1 MRNTTINNIAF
12 QYPDALT
19 FAYNPNVCTVVSTG
33 GGTVSY
39 CLVKCADMEMRIKT
53 YGYTTWDMREM
64 FQVGIKNNL
73 EPGYVDWFV
82 SYTIEVYNSDDV
94 CLATLNTRSYVVW
107 GALRRG
113 EVFNKGRRMAYFKG
127 YPFTFQAYLNGH
139 AGTIM
144 IKNDGKPDG
153 LVSIQQQEGTWTFE
167 LPPST
172 RPAQDKYE
180 ICDFDGTMT
189 HVTFDDTFDLTF
201 RYQFNGTFTKLID
214 VDVMDSNFEHP
225 VYLRWIDRH
234 GFTMYWLF
242 KQGDEQR
249 EVKADTEYLRN
260 NLKAADSSSRQW
272 EMNDRRR
279 SYTRQDTL
287 EICAP
292 LVDRGQF
299 DLLQDLTTSPSVERW
314 DKDTDT
320 WDAVTVKSG
329 TYTKTTEDLQD
340 FILQITMAEI
350 PLQSL

>member
-1 MRNTTINNIAF
+1 MRNEVINNIAF

-19 FAYNPNVCTVVSTG
+19 FAYNPNICTVVSIG
-33 GGTVSY
+33 SGTVSY
-39 CLVKCADMEMRIKT
+39 CIVKCADMEMRIKT
-53 YGYTTWDMREM
+53 YGYTKWDMREM
-64 FQVGIKNNL
+64 LQIGIRNNL
-73 EPGYVDWFV
+73 SPGYVNWDV
-82 SYTIEVYNSDDV
+82 YYTIDVYDETDTK
-94 CLATLNTRSYVVW
+94 LASLTAKSFVIW
-107 GALRRG
+107 GALQRG
-113 EVFNKGRRMAYFKG
+113 ETYNIGRRMAYFEG
-127 YPFTFQAYLNGH
+127 YPFSFQAYMNGH

-144 IKNDGKPDG
+144 VSNDGRPDG
-153 LVSIQQQEGTWTFE
+153 LVSITEQEGIFTFK
-167 LPPST
+167 LPTSAS
-172 RPAQDKYE
+172 PAKDKYV
-180 ICDFDGTMT
+180 IWDFDGTMT
-189 HVTFDDTFDLTF
+189 HLTFDDTFDLTF

-260 NLKAADSSSRQW
+260 NLVSEDAGSSQW
-272 EMNDRRR
+272 DMNDRRR
-279 SYTRQDTL
+279 RYTRQDTI

-320 WDAVTVKSG
+320 WDAVTIKSG
-329 TYTKTTEDLQD
+329 TYVKTAEELQD
-340 FILQITMAEI
+340 FIVQVMMPEVA
-350 PLQSL
+350 LQSL